1 MWANLVGAARD
12 LGRLHDIAGILIRYG
27 FGDLVRRIGMAGALE
42 SAGRALNWQ
51 DVDALAHLEPP
62 GRVRRA
68 LEDLGPTFIKLGQI
82 VATRVDLFPPEW
94 TTELG
99 KLQDAA
105 PELPYERIHAQLT
118 EALQTAPESLFAR
131 IDTTPLAAGSLA
143 QVHRAWLKD
152 DTSVVLKVRRP
163 GIEPVVEA
171 DLRLL
176 ARLAEIIETDAP
188 ELRRY
193 HPRQVVRQF
202 TRSLRRELDFSI
214 EARNAERIAARFAD
228 HADIVIPRIY
238 WQWTSERLNVQEC
251 IVGTPGRQMQALA
264 SAGLD
269 RRQLARR
276 GANAVLKMVLQDGFF
291 HADPHP
297 GNVFYL
303 PGNRIAFIDFGMV
316 GRLSETRRYQ
326 LACLLNGLATHDS
339 PAVMEILLDWSASDG
354 RNEGEL
360 EGEIDDFV
368 DRYRGVPLRS
378 LNISAILSDLVAIL
392 RENGLTLPPD
402 LALLIKTFITLDGL
416 GRQLDPDFDMVNEA
430 SPFLE
435 KVLLEHATPAAIARR
450 SWRMLGSSVQLLS
463 ALPQDLR
470 HLLRAARQ
478 GKLRVQVD
486 VVPLK
491 QFGERLDRAISRLAL
506 SIVTAAL
513 IIGSAIILTV
523 DNDASLPG
531 GVSFGWLGFGAAVI
545 GGLWVLI
552 SIWRGSHHD

>member
-1 MWANLVGAARD
+1 
-12 LGRLHDIAGILIRYG
+12 
-27 FGDLVRRIGMAGALE
+27 MAGALE

-51 DVDALAHLEPP
+51 DADALAHLEPP

-68 LEDLGPTFIKLGQI
+68 LEDLGPTFVKLGQI
-82 VATRVDLFPPEW
+82 AATRVDLFPPEW
-94 TTELG
+94 TSELG

-105 PELPYERIHAQLT
+105 PELPYEQIHAQLS
-118 EALQTAPESLFAR
+118 EALQVAPESLFAR
-131 IDTTPLAAGSLA
+131 IETKALAAASLA
-143 QVHRAWLKD
+143 QVHRAWLAD
-152 DTSVVLKVRRP
+152 GSAIVLKVRRP
-163 GIEPVVEA
+163 GIQPIVEA

-176 ARLAEIIETDAP
+176 TRLAEIIESDAP
-188 ELRRY
+188 DLRRY
-193 HPRQVVRQF
+193 RPLQVVRQF
-202 TRSLRRELDFSI
+202 ARSLRRELDFST
-214 EARNAERIAARFAD
+214 EARNSERIAASFAD

-238 WQWTSERLNVQEC
+238 WQWTSDRLNVQEC
-251 IVGTPGRQMQALA
+251 IVGTPGRQLQALA

-269 RRQLARR
+269 RCQLARR

-326 LACLLNGLATHDS
+326 LACLLNGLATHDAA
-339 PAVMEILLDWSASDG
+339 AVMEILLDWSDSHD

-368 DRYRGVPLRS
+368 DRYRGVPLKALKIGS
-378 LNISAILSDLVAIL
+378 ILSDLVAIL

-416 GRQLDPDFDMVNEA
+416 GRQLDPDFDMVSEA
-430 SPFLE
+430 TPFLE
-435 KVLLEHATPAAIARR
+435 KVLLEHAAPAAVAKRG
-450 SWRMLGSSVQLLS
+450 WRMLGSSMQLLS

-478 GKLRVQVD
+478 GKLKVQVD

-523 DNDASLPG
+523 DNDATLPG
-531 GVSFGWLGFGAAVI
+531 GISFGWLGFGAAVV

-552 SIWRGSHHD
+552 SIWRGSGRD